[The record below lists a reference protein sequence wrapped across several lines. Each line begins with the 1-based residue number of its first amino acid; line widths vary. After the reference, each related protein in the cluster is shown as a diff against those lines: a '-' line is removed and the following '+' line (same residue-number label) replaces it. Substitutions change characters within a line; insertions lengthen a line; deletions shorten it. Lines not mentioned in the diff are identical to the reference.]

1 MMKYLE
7 LYLVVVIHLGAIPAV
22 GYPVAWA
29 WRGTFRQNKVG
40 RALMFKAVSLA
51 VLFVVTLLGIW
62 FGHPLWWVFLYVAAV
77 TYVSVALWRQFLV
90 LLVVLREYGRNH
102 G

>member
-1 MMKYLE
+1 MKYLE
-7 LYLVVVIHLGAIPAV
+7 LYLVVLIHLGTIPAV

-29 WRGTFRQNKVG
+29 LRGTFRASKVG

-51 VLFVVTLLGIW
+51 SLFVTTVLGVWFDHPQWWYWLYTAVVT
-62 FGHPLWWVFLYVAAV
+62 FV
-77 TYVSVALWRQFLV
+77 TVALWRQFLV
-90 LLVVLREYGRNH
+90 LLVVLREYGRDH